1 MADVKADVHLCRGHC
16 EGHFHVDAVLE
27 PCGFLDRDQF
37 DLIAHY
43 ADTYWFRGYRVIAV
57 EPAGWL
63 TPTITSEG
71 VAVVFMEAH
80 NP

>member
-1 MADVKADVHLCRGHC
+1 MADGKPDAHVCRGHC

-27 PCGFLDRDQF
+27 PSGVLDRDQF

-43 ADTYWFRGYRVIAV
+43 AEAYWHRGYRVVAV

-63 TPTITSEG
+63 RPTTGSEG
-71 VAVVFMEAH
+71 VAVVFMEAY